1 MYVNVRNKET
11 GDSIGV
17 ALEKSMTLLQVRKKL
32 EEADFMPQNVM
43 FLSNDSI
50 VRKEDEGLIALDEVI
65 DTQCKPPKLLIG
77 LHCDI
82 DPLSNVSDFTN
93 LTNSEIM
100 DFFKKKQLC
109 RGLIFSKEDDIKKTS
124 VDTFTLTSVPD
135 FNIEANNTYSSSYY
149 AFSKQSLSLS
159 LRTSDKSSLSLNTPF
174 LDVSAEYA
182 RQKSAKTNSEA
193 ITEYLLSKYV
203 VSLISFKINP
213 KKCLPSD
220 EFIKS
225 VNHIM
230 TVDIEPER
238 KAVLLLEELD
248 TYGLYIPVEFTM
260 GGALYAEEST
270 KINEFSMAETEKND
284 FSVSVNAKF
293 NGYGGGAST
302 SGGTENESTVSSS
315 SKYKNVTIQ
324 QIGGKAGS
332 TENKDVF
339 ISSLETLSTWEIV
352 DIIKFY
358 PSVFL
363 LAKARNFT
371 DIDPTLF
378 IKVKNLLNRFYN
390 HKFLIEHQPC
400 INMRQYIDIL
410 NEPPRL

>member
-32 EEADFMPQNVM
+32 EKADFMPQNVM

-220 EFIKS
+220 EFINS

-230 TVDIEPER
+230 TVDIEL
-238 KAVLLLEELD
+238 V
-248 TYGLYIPVEFTM
+248 
-260 GGALYAEEST
+260 
-270 KINEFSMAETEKND
+270 
-284 FSVSVNAKF
+284 
-293 NGYGGGAST
+293 
-302 SGGTENESTVSSS
+302 
-315 SKYKNVTIQ
+315 
-324 QIGGKAGS
+324 
-332 TENKDVF
+332 
-339 ISSLETLSTWEIV
+339 
-352 DIIKFY
+352 
-358 PSVFL
+358 
-363 LAKARNFT
+363 
-371 DIDPTLF
+371 
-378 IKVKNLLNRFYN
+378 
-390 HKFLIEHQPC
+390 
-400 INMRQYIDIL
+400 
-410 NEPPRL
+410 

>member
-32 EEADFMPQNVM
+32 ETADFMPQNVM

-100 DFFKKKQLC
+100 D
-109 RGLIFSKEDDIKKTS
+109 
-124 VDTFTLTSVPD
+124 
-135 FNIEANNTYSSSYY
+135 
-149 AFSKQSLSLS
+149 LS

-284 FSVSVNAKF
+284 FSLSVNAKF